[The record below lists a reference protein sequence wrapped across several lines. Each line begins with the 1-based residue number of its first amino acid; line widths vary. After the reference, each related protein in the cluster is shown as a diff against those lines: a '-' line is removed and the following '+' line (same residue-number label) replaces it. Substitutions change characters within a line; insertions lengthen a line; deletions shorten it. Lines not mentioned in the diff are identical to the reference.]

1 MNQRRSIWSIN
12 VGSIASIPIRVH
24 ASFLALLVWLLFV
37 TESPSP
43 MLEVLFVLLIFTCV
57 LLHEL
62 GHAIVARRFG
72 VETRDI
78 TLYPFGGV
86 ASITSQPGPLGE
98 LLISLAGPLVN
109 VIIALLVYPWVTLPD
124 FTKATAPEVSLGAR
138 FFLTNVALA
147 VFNLLPALPMDGGR
161 VLRATLTLLQVK
173 QATLI
178 AARVSQ
184 VLCVLLAITALYL
197 EQPMLFIIA
206 LLVFLGAMQ
215 EHVRADTRIMAAAFK
230 VEDAMIQRER
240 LESFSHGT
248 TVTAALK
255 TALTSWQPLYPVV
268 NGADILGVINREDIL
283 EHAASQSDGY
293 IGELI
298 DRSVPR
304 IEATASLTDA
314 CTILEASARHVII
327 VTRDGNYAGL
337 LAYDRL
343 ADFLLMNEIR
353 QKIPKDDDLEWSPPL

>member
-1 MNQRRSIWSIN
+1 
-12 VGSIASIPIRVH
+12 
-24 ASFLALLVWLLFV
+24 
-37 TESPSP
+37 
-43 MLEVLFVLLIFTCV
+43 
-57 LLHEL
+57 
-62 GHAIVARRFG
+62 
-72 VETRDI
+72 
-78 TLYPFGGV
+78 
-86 ASITSQPGPLGE
+86 
-98 LLISLAGPLVN
+98 
-109 VIIALLVYPWVTLPD
+109 
-124 FTKATAPEVSLGAR
+124 
-138 FFLTNVALA
+138 
-147 VFNLLPALPMDGGR
+147 MDGGR
-161 VLRATLTLLQVK
+161 VLRAALTLLQVK
-173 QATLI
+173 QAALI

-184 VLCVLLAITALYL
+184 VLCVLLAVTALYL

-230 VEDAMIQRER
+230 VEDVMIPRER

-268 NGADILGVINREDIL
+268 NGTDILGVINREDIL

-314 CTILEASARHVII
+314 CAILEGSARHVII